1 MSRERVQQDR
11 RAQTEAIFLAL
22 DARDFD
28 ALGDLPFHPDME
40 FHSVFAAAEGG
51 VYHGIEGLREWA
63 RDVDSTFDDF
73 TVELIDFREV
83 DHERAVVVAR
93 TAGKAK
99 GSGLPVDVRLG
110 QVWTWRN
117 GLLWRNEVYSD
128 MREAFAA
135 VGLRE

>member
-1 MSRERVQQDR
+1 MSRENVPQDR

-73 TVELIDFREV
+73 TIELVDFREV
-83 DHERAVVVAR
+83 DDERAVVVAR

-117 GLLWRNEVYSD
+117 GLLWRNDVYTD
-128 MREAFAA
+128 MREALEA